1 MIRIPNFPIS
11 QTQLSA
17 IALFFQ
23 ENLGN
28 NLIMN
33 VLKKHIKKAINKYNM
48 AQNEFALLLQM
59 TQKYRER

>member
-1 MIRIPNFPIS
+1 MIRIPIS

-28 NLIMN
+28 NLTMN
-33 VLKKHIKKAINKYNM
+33 VLKKHITKAMNKYNM